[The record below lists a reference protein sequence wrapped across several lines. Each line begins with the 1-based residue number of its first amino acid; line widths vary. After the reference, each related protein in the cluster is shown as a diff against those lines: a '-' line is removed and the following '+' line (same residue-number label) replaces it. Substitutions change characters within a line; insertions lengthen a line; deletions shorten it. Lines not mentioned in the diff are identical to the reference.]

1 MKLLCIM
8 RLGAMLGILA
18 LQVALLTGCQTS
30 PQKNYYVLT
39 SSATPRL
46 ANNTNIELAIG
57 LGPVTIPE
65 YLHFTQLVY
74 QTQAGYLQRLDNS
87 YWAEPLEQG
96 ISRILG
102 LNLTQASPTR
112 QLVQFPW
119 SMENRP
125 DYSIRIDILS
135 LNLMEDQA
143 SLQAV
148 WTLKPLSSEAD
159 IIHATPQ
166 HQGQYFQAKVP
177 AEQGAI
183 GLVKAYSQLLQQLS
197 EKIDT
202 SIKAIEAERNSI
214 FSAKKK
220 K

>member
-1 MKLLCIM
+1 MKLFCIM
-8 RLGAMLGILA
+8 RLGAILWILA
-18 LQVALLTGCQTS
+18 LQGALLTGCQTS

-39 SSATPRL
+39 SPSNPSL
-46 ANNTNIELAIG
+46 VSHTNVELAIG
-57 LGPVTIPE
+57 LGPVNIPE

-87 YWAEPLEQG
+87 YWAEPLDQG

-125 DYSIRIDILS
+125 HYSISIDILS

-159 IIHATPQ
+159 IIHANPQ

-197 EKIDT
+197 EQINT
-202 SIKAIEAERNSI
+202 SLTPLEPN
-214 FSAKKK
+214 
-220 K
+220 